1 MSSTHEFG
9 LIDNIDSHKD
19 FDRYSPED
27 YNCIS
32 IDDVIVESLFENL
45 LAMETYFHSLDR
57 PEFGLAYCGVTLIP
71 PNSLPFFYN
80 IITSARD
87 FESSKQ
93 LNELASKI
101 QQAIKEKKHMIY
113 YGI

>member
-9 LIDNIDSHKD
+9 LIDHIDSQKN
-19 FDRYSPED
+19 FDRYSPEK

-32 IDDVIVESLFENL
+32 IDGDIVESLYENL

-57 PEFGLAYCGVTLIP
+57 PEFGLAYYGVTLIP
-71 PNSLPFFYN
+71 PNSLPFFFN
-80 IITSARD
+80 VVTSSRD
-87 FESSKQ
+87 FENSER
-93 LNELASKI
+93 LNELAIKI
-101 QQAIKEKKHMIY
+101 QQAIKEKKHMIH